1 MRTANPQQHNTW
13 NRRPPPTDADS
24 HERDVTDSERQQ
36 AGRLAMY
43 EELTAALAH
52 EINNPVYAAR
62 LALELLG
69 QDLDSAGAEA
79 VYLAIATDGLRR
91 VSAIIE
97 RLRLAIQNET
107 LPAPDASLDGLIAE
121 AQRGHTLAVS
131 TK

>member
-1 MRTANPQQHNTW
+1 M
-13 NRRPPPTDADS
+13 RPPPSDASAPKETVADA
-24 HERDVTDSERQQ
+24 ERQQ

-69 QDLDSAGAEA
+69 QDLDSTGAES

-107 LPAPDASLDGLIAE
+107 QPAPDASLDGLIAE
-121 AQRGHTLAVS
+121 AQRGHTLA
-131 TK
+131 T

>member
-1 MRTANPQQHNTW
+1 MPTTHSQQHDPW
-13 NRRPPPTDADS
+13 NMRPPPSDADAQ
-24 HERDVTDSERQQ
+24 EDTVADSERQQ

-69 QDLDSAGAEA
+69 QDLDSAGAES

-107 LPAPDASLDGLIAE
+107 LPAPDSSLDGLIAE
-121 AQRGHTLAVS
+121 AQRGHTLS
-131 TK
+131 T